1 MSVSLGTRSSRFSAA
16 VTRDQRISV
25 TGQVKNLR
33 PFLTGVGGFDVDLA
47 LEVSTAAVRPT
58 SGMLCPQGCPLLSG
72 PVCCFSLSDLP

>member
-47 LEVSTAAVRPT
+47 LEVSTAAKARLRAPSCGT
-58 SGMLCPQGCPLLSG
+58 LCPQGC
-72 PVCCFSLSDLP
+72 